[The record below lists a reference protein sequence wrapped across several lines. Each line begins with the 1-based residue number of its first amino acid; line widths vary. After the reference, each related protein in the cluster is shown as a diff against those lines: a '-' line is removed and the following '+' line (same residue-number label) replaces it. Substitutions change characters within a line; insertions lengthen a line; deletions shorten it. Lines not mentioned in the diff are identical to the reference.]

1 MLPPDLSDAELQG
14 RFCSMTSRSCERI
27 IRRRGARP
35 GASQA
40 QVNPRDTPLSKWIGD
55 PHGTMHLGMAR
66 TNRNPAVSA
75 PSHICLCVQT
85 AERSLHF
92 FTLSPSGYLRK
103 LAAVPPSMVNPATHS
118 LYGIA
123 LCGVTFTA
131 HKIIYLFPLR
141 YKKHTLGFVS
151 SSWLISYTT
160 NTSAGSE
167 KKNTV
172 LLLLIKKRVS
182 VSQTTMCWLTDGGLP

>member
-1 MLPPDLSDAELQG
+1 MLDYYSVARPNTNARPLAHSFLPTRHARCYLEQVNDPEKRMLPPDLSDAELQG

-75 PSHICLCVQT
+75 PSHICLCVCADCRAQ
-85 AERSLHF
+85 
-92 FTLSPSGYLRK
+92 
-103 LAAVPPSMVNPATHS
+103 PPFLYTVTVRLPTQAGRRATVD
-118 LYGIA
+118 GQP
-123 LCGVTFTA
+123 
-131 HKIIYLFPLR
+131 PLR
-141 YKKHTLGFVS
+141 LTICMVS
-151 SSWLISYTT
+151 LCV
-160 NTSAGSE
+160 E
-167 KKNTV
+167 
-172 LLLLIKKRVS
+172 
-182 VSQTTMCWLTDGGLP
+182 